1 VLLVA
6 GHVAQATLGAPA
18 QIGGQIQRRRMLA
31 LLVLPQNL
39 PHQRG
44 FRLPGAFGL
53 SLQPDQQTLGQFHR
67 QRFHARHGNTGL
79 AGCRYRLVP
88 ADGRL
93 GWRHD
98 GREGKRIWTGFEADH
113 DWLSDSGLLGMAAV
127 SIVRTR

>member
-1 VLLVA
+1 
-6 GHVAQATLGAPA
+6 
-18 QIGGQIQRRRMLA
+18 MLA

-113 DWLSDSGLLGMAAV
+113 FSFMLVGTAPLTNPVPGLDDFPLAL
-127 SIVRTR
+127 TFPT